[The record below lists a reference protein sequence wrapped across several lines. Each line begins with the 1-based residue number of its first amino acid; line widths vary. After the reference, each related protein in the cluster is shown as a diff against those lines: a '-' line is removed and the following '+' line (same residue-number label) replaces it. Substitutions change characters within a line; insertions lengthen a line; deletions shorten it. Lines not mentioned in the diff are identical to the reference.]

1 MGHEWSICSG
11 PSLGNIGSVET
22 AVSAA
27 KNKGMKYTLPK
38 TAKFRTHIDVHDP
51 KCVKEWTACL
61 DVPEKKLR
69 KAVAIA
75 GTNPLFVRRALERGL
90 FKVD

>member
-1 MGHEWSICSG
+1 
-11 PSLGNIGSVET
+11 
-22 AVSAA
+22 
-27 KNKGMKYTLPK
+27 MKYSLPK
-38 TAKFRTHIDVHDP
+38 TAKYRTHIDVDDP
-51 KCVKEWTACL
+51 KCVREWTACL

-90 FKVD
+90 FKAD